1 MCSCLSDAQRVLSD
15 GIFPSG
21 SHPSSLTS
29 SQVSPGSTGA
39 LPPQPLR
46 NNPALI
52 AVSNQPP
59 LRCQNQWGP
68 FSHSLPTGLIEIVR
82 LVVNPFSPK
91 EYKLHNHFCI
101 PMFSLTS
108 CNYLLTEC
116 ILPLC
121 CQSTFYIL
129 IAYRY
134 PTRCVVRA
142 DTALLVGASLS
153 TRP

>member
-1 MCSCLSDAQRVLSD
+1 MCSCLFDAQRVLSD

-108 CNYLLTEC
+108 CNYLFTEC
-116 ILPLC
+116 ILPLTLL
-121 CQSTFYIL
+121 SKHIL
-129 IAYRY
+129 HSD
-134 PTRCVVRA
+134 C
-142 DTALLVGASLS
+142 LS
-153 TRP
+153 ISHQMCS